1 MVVSLRGTRIRSF
14 LACST
19 DFLIAS
25 GTSRALPSPTPTCP
39 RLSPTTTSAVK
50 ENRRPPLTTLATRLM
65 ATTRSVRS
73 SALASI
79 FASAT
84 QSPVVPV
91 EFVLERKPGRA
102 GGLGEG
108 LDPPVVL
115 VAAAVEDNLADA
127 AGLGLLRYEL
137 ADDLRGR
144 HVAAALRLPSEV
156 GRAAVHRHEGAAGRV
171 VHHLGVDVVEAPIDG
186 KPRALRRAL
195 HLRAHPQVPDLASH
209 DLEIGPHYLAP
220 AFLPT
225 LRRIYSSAYLMPL
238 PLYGSGFLSARS
250 FAAV

>member
-39 RLSPTTTSAVK
+39 RPSPTTTSAVK

-73 SALASI
+73 STLASI

-84 QSPVVPV
+84 RSPP
-91 EFVLERKPGRA
+91 LENKA
-102 GGLGEG
+102 GGAGRFGQG

-115 VAAAVEDNLADA
+115 VAAPVEDDLADPA
-127 AGLGLLRYEL
+127 LLGL
-137 ADDLRGR
+137 
-144 HVAAALRLPSEV
+144 
-156 GRAAVHRHEGAAGRV
+156 
-171 VHHLGVDVVEAPIDG
+171 
-186 KPRALRRAL
+186 
-195 HLRAHPQVPDLASH
+195 
-209 DLEIGPHYLAP
+209 
-220 AFLPT
+220 
-225 LRRIYSSAYLMPL
+225 
-238 PLYGSGFLSARS
+238 
-250 FAAV
+250 